1 MARVL
6 LGCYELK
13 NNKVTKLVFADCYK
27 KFKKELFDG
36 VADEG
41 EAYKKW
47 TAIKQLILDGKD
59 KSVRTQDSMT
69 YVIKTLDKDHFVVF
83 GLGNGKKDTLETIYA
98 QAQEDNGE
106 EVAETT
112 QTQESAPVEEAKE
125 TGKEVKA
132 STEGSW
138 DLTDVSKTVDEH
150 VNAILGGKYAI
161 AGKFNEEQSNEV
173 LKLLGEGKVAECIKN
188 ATYKELPKAIGDNL
202 QKYNKAFNY
211 TVYDKVKIANLIKDL
226 VSEVSKDE
234 FEQNLEAVD
243 AEDFDFNLIKA

>member
-13 NNKVTKLVFADCYK
+13 DNKVTKLVFDKCYE
-27 KFKKELFDG
+27 KFKDKLFG
-36 VADEG
+36 G
-41 EAYKKW
+41 STYNEAYAKW
-47 TAIKQLILDGKD
+47 SEIKQMILDGKD
-59 KSVRTQDSMT
+59 KSVKKQDDMS
-69 YVIKTLDKDHFVVF
+69 YVIKTLEKNYYIVF
-83 GLGNGKKDTLETIYA
+83 GIGNGKKETLETIYTR
-98 QAQEDNGE
+98 AQEDDGE
-106 EVAETT
+106 DT
-112 QTQESAPVEEAKE
+112 QTQKSAPVEEAKE

-226 VSEVSKDE
+226 VSEVSKEE